1 MGFFSSLF
9 SSEER
14 VIQQYAREILH
25 AMMDVSYKISTA
37 KSSVARGV
45 SIKSYQSWIGPQL
58 DAAMEK
64 LHALE
69 IMVKTSDYCK
79 SNKVYVEDVT
89 RKQVSVDTFCKNVS
103 MQLNQFKAWLNN
115 PSEGQKKL
123 KVVDVYSEYEAEIEN
138 GIKDFVRLNPFGRGC
153 LDYSNFNSQ
162 CYMSLLN
169 RVSKAI
175 VAKYGGQMFD
185 YCEINNA
192 EYKVYS
198 VLNSLSQ
205 NKLSKYI

>member
-1 MGFFSSLF
+1 M
-9 SSEER
+9 
-14 VIQQYAREILH
+14 VQQYAREILR
-25 AMMDVSYKISTA
+25 AMMDVSHKISTA

-58 DAAMEK
+58 DAALEK

-69 IMVKTSDYCK
+69 SMVKISDYCK

-123 KVVDVYSEYEAEIEN
+123 KVADVYSEYEAEI
-138 GIKDFVRLNPFGRGC
+138 
-153 LDYSNFNSQ
+153 
-162 CYMSLLN
+162 
-169 RVSKAI
+169 
-175 VAKYGGQMFD
+175 
-185 YCEINNA
+185 
-192 EYKVYS
+192 
-198 VLNSLSQ
+198 
-205 NKLSKYI
+205 